1 MAKLSERVRPDVEA
15 APWVIAE
22 IEQLESALADIEVK
36 AHAGLCY
43 FTLIS
48 AREYL
53 KDVREC
59 VADAL
64 KTPRPDRN

>member
-22 IEQLESALADIEVK
+22 IEQLESALWKIEVK
-36 AHAGLCY
+36 AQAGLCY

-48 AREYL
+48 VREYL
-53 KDVREC
+53 KDVRDC

-64 KTPRPDRN
+64 KTARPDRD